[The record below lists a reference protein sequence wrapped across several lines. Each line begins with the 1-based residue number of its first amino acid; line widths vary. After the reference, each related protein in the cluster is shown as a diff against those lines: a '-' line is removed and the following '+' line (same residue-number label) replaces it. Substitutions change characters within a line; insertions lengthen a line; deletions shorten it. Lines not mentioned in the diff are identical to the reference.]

1 MYLNG
6 HLFFTRKY
14 KILQLHPKDHSF
26 FYNNTQNFEKLQPN
40 GHSCF

>member
-1 MYLNG
+1 MAIC
-6 HLFFTRKY
+6 F
-14 KILQLHPKDHSF
+14 LQGNTKFYSCTQKTIRF